1 MATVL
6 LVDDADSVREVL
18 RMWAQH
24 RGLEVVGEAVDGQ
37 EAVEL
42 AERLQPDAVILDQEM
57 PRMTGLEAAPLLRQR
72 APNAVVVFYC
82 AGCGTADARR
92 ARDAGADAYMEKGG
106 SPAAV
111 INAVLELLDGSGHA
125 YG

>member
-6 LVDDADSVREVL
+6 LVDDLDSVRDVL

-24 RGLEVVGEAVDGQ
+24 RGLEVVGEAADGRQ
-37 EAVEL
+37 AIEL

-57 PRMTGLEAAPLLRQR
+57 PRMTGLEAAPLLRER
-72 APNAVVVFYC
+72 APNAIVVFYC
-82 AGCGTADARR
+82 AGCGSANETLARG
-92 ARDAGADAYMEKGG
+92 AGAHAYLEKGG

-111 INAVLELLDGSGHA
+111 INAVLELLDRGAQG